1 MAIPL
6 QVEKK
11 ETREESDLD
20 RVKTESD
27 SLKRPKRKDPDDSE
41 QESLEPVP
49 LTAEDVPNTAIS
61 ILVPQ
66 AKNFFPIFS
75 RKPLIFF
82 KANPPKFDAKPLSKE
97 VENPPTILGI
107 VIST

>member
-1 MAIPL
+1 MNFFSIF
-6 QVEKK
+6 KI
-11 ETREESDLD
+11 D
-20 RVKTESD
+20 RLLESD

-97 VENPPTILGI
+97 VENPPMTKEKTE
-107 VIST
+107 SQS

>member
-49 LTAEDVPNTAIS
+49 LTAEDVPTLQIQFYLPKLKTS
-61 ILVPQ
+61 SQ
-66 AKNFFPIFS
+66 FS
-75 RKPLIFF
+75 QG
-82 KANPPKFDAKPLSKE
+82 NPSSFSKQTHL
-97 VENPPTILGI
+97 NLMQSP
-107 VIST
+107 